1 LACERTYSFS
11 LLILLHRPLLRT
23 LRIGSCAWHS
33 TAGQLVLSF
42 VDTAGIRD
50 GRSASPLTAD
60 RERRYFQCVHFAT
73 RNSYSRAG
81 DGSHLVYFRPTQGQ
95 LYSSSRLVTSVGTV
109 RTCFCASLLRV
120 FKSNSDTVYPSSKLA
135 VGRKLWAVLP
145 MGLLWKF
152 MGYSTAYTFFG
163 GCAELLPAIFLLFRR
178 TALLGSLLAF
188 AVMLN
193 VVMLNFCYDVPVKLY
208 SLNLL
213 LLSMFLVLPD
223 TSRLFDIFVFNA
235 SAQPSNLRE
244 PVLSHNSV
252 RRTALVLKFTVLAIF
267 LVRTVASSVSRYR
280 EVEARTAPSAYPLT
294 TRGFHWIQ
302 EEPYNR

>member
-1 LACERTYSFS
+1 
-11 LLILLHRPLLRT
+11 
-23 LRIGSCAWHS
+23 
-33 TAGQLVLSF
+33 
-42 VDTAGIRD
+42 
-50 GRSASPLTAD
+50 
-60 RERRYFQCVHFAT
+60 
-73 RNSYSRAG
+73 
-81 DGSHLVYFRPTQGQ
+81 
-95 LYSSSRLVTSVGTV
+95 
-109 RTCFCASLLRV
+109 
-120 FKSNSDTVYPSSKLA
+120 
-135 VGRKLWAVLP
+135 

-163 GCAELLPAIFLLFRR
+163 GCAELLPAVFLLFRR

-188 AVMLN
+188 AVMLK

-213 LLSMFLVLPD
+213 SLSMFLILPD
-223 TSRLFDIFVFNA
+223 TSRLFQIFVLNA

-252 RRTALVLKFTVLAIF
+252 RRTARVLKFTVLAIF

-280 EVEARTAPSAYPLT
+280 KVEAQTAPSAYPLT

>member
-1 LACERTYSFS
+1 VLARYALAFALLSYAFS
-11 LLILLHRPLLRT
+11 KVIPTQFIHLQN
-23 LRIGSCAWHS
+23 S
-33 TAGQLVLSF
+33 QLAESY
-42 VDTAGIRD
+42 
-50 GRSASPLTAD
+50 GRSSPIWD
-60 RERRYFQCVHFAT
+60 CF
-73 RNSYSRAG
+73 
-81 DGSHLVYFRPTQGQ
+81 GS
-95 LYSSSRLVTSVGTV
+95 SWD
-109 RTCFCASLLRV
+109 
-120 FKSNSDTVYPSSKLA
+120 N
-135 VGRKLWAVLP
+135 
-145 MGLLWKF
+145 
-152 MGYSTAYTFFG
+152 STAYTFFG
-163 GCAELLPAIFLLFRR
+163 GCAELLPAVFLLFRR

-213 LLSMFLVLPD
+213 LLSMFLILPD
-223 TSRLFDIFVFNA
+223 TSRLFHIFVLNA

-267 LVRTVASSVSRYR
+267 FVRTVASSVSRYR
-280 EVEARTAPSAYPLT
+280 EVEARIAPSAYPLT